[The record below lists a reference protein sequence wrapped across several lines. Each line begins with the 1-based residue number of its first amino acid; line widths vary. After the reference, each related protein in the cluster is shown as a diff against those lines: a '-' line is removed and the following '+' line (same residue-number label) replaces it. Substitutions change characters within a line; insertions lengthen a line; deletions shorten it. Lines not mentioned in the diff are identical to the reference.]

1 MTLSPHKGERG
12 PLPGKLVSQASPHWR
27 ERRRQMVQPG
37 TVAARTVPLGSW
49 PGRARY
55 VPGGWGAGFATP
67 MVLVGFSSASKN
79 EDNLAP
85 GLAGRQRIVGTIR
98 QDGTGSGAPR
108 GWSGDAVPGCG
119 RAGPSP
125 RPRPLLRWKASPS
138 PCYRPQQ
145 RSHRCP
151 RLPEEGLL

>member
-1 MTLSPHKGERG
+1 
-12 PLPGKLVSQASPHWR
+12 
-27 ERRRQMVQPG
+27 MVQPG

-98 QDGTGSGAPR
+98 QDGTGSGAPEGLVRRCRSWVRTRWPQPPAPTPAPVEGQPLPLLQTPAAQPPLPTSPR
-108 GWSGDAVPGCG
+108 GGASVTDPHQGRQGPPK
-119 RAGPSP
+119 RAGVGPVLS
-125 RPRPLLRWKASPS
+125 
-138 PCYRPQQ
+138 
-145 RSHRCP
+145 
-151 RLPEEGLL
+151 